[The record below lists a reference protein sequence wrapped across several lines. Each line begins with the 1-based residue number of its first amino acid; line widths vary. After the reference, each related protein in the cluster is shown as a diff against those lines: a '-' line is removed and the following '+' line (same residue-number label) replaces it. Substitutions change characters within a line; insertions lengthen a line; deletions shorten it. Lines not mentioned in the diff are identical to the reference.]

1 MSDRLFTS
9 GGKASSIWLYS
20 FSINKKQNYKKSD
33 LKDQVENNNQVNDNF
48 NKKDHE
54 NMMKIIF

>member
-9 GGKASSIWLYS
+9 GGKASPIWLYS

-33 LKDQVENNNQVNDNF
+33 LKDQVENNNQVN
-48 NKKDHE
+48 E
-54 NMMKIIF
+54 

>member
-33 LKDQVENNNQVNDNF
+33 LKDQVENNNQVN
-48 NKKDHE
+48 E
-54 NMMKIIF
+54 

>member
-9 GGKASSIWLYS
+9 GGKASPIWLYS

-33 LKDQVENNNQVNDNF
+33 LKDQIENNNQVNEYL
-48 NKKDHE
+48 NKKDQKCNE
-54 NMMKIIF
+54 NNF